1 MESFVE
7 HIFVLLGASALVI
20 AVFFLVFHFSP
31 VRTLPSMV
39 TLRVKAILGI
49 LAATFLTVV
58 SVVLSVRYNHELQQL
73 FPNLFEYGVLPAV
86 SLSAVI
92 LLSFLICFVFKYEKA
107 VWLHRNPK
115 RSRLMLQAVNHT
127 FKVKGVSIGCID
139 GINNGRGVS
148 FSWFDGRFI
157 AAGKHKVTFQFYTY
171 RKLRRYAAMD
181 IVYTKDI
188 TMEFL
193 PGAVYMVEARP
204 GSKNFYVTRDMKRSI

>member
-73 FPNLFEYGVLPAV
+73 FPNLFEYGVFPAV

-107 VWLHRNPK
+107 V
-115 RSRLMLQAVNHT
+115 
-127 FKVKGVSIGCID
+127 
-139 GINNGRGVS
+139 
-148 FSWFDGRFI
+148 
-157 AAGKHKVTFQFYTY
+157 
-171 RKLRRYAAMD
+171 
-181 IVYTKDI
+181 
-188 TMEFL
+188 
-193 PGAVYMVEARP
+193 
-204 GSKNFYVTRDMKRSI
+204 

>member
-73 FPNLFEYGVLPAV
+73 FPNLFEYGVFPAV

-127 FKVKGVSIGCID
+127 FKVKG
-139 GINNGRGVS
+139 GVN
-148 FSWFDGRFI
+148 RQ
-157 AAGKHKVTFQFYTY
+157 H
-171 RKLRRYAAMD
+171 
-181 IVYTKDI
+181 
-188 TMEFL
+188 
-193 PGAVYMVEARP
+193 
-204 GSKNFYVTRDMKRSI
+204 